1 MIKVFISYAREN
13 SDIALRVYNDLK
25 KPRIAPW
32 LDTSDIE
39 PGAIWRQEIRDK
51 IDEST
56 YFLALVSE
64 VATSKKFVQQE
75 WSWALEKGKQVIP
88 ILIQQ
93 FKIPENFALAEFQW
107 IDIEPKY
114 ESAMQ
119 KILRLLHKS
128 AKQERFAET
137 FSSFGPDN
145 EGWNLEDWSLS
156 DINHTGPGSNSI
168 YGEAKA
174 NFGET
179 KKTVSILI
187 DVGDS
192 TSLAYF
198 RKYELS
204 GANMMAQVV
213 FKATLEDEQEVII
226 EEKIQSFGTADSDWT
241 RKTIDVSRYCG
252 KSVIFQVTV
261 SAKDPLSVMSYA
273 KAWLDD
279 IFLS

>member
-1 MIKVFISYAREN
+1 MIKVFISYARED
-13 SDIALRVYNDLK
+13 SDIAHRVYNDLK
-25 KPRIAPW
+25 KPRIVPW
-32 LDTSDIE
+32 LDKSDIE
-39 PGAIWRQEIRDK
+39 PGANWDREIRDE

-64 VATSKKFVQQE
+64 VAISKKYVQQE

-88 ILIQQ
+88 IRIQQ
-93 FKIPENFALAEFQW
+93 SNVPENLAALQW
-107 IDIEPKY
+107 IDIEPQY
-114 ESAMQ
+114 EHGMQ

-128 AKQERFAET
+128 AKQGRFEET

-156 DINHTGPGSNSI
+156 DENHTGSGSNSI

-179 KKTVSILI
+179 KKTVSISI

-192 TSLAYF
+192 TSLVYF

-204 GANMMAQVV
+204 GANMMAQAV
-213 FKATLEDEQEVII
+213 FKATLEDEQEEII

-241 RKTIDVSRYCG
+241 RKTIDVSGYCG
-252 KSVIFQVTV
+252 KSVIFKVTV
-261 SAKDPLSVMSYA
+261 SAKDPMSVVSYA

-279 IFLS
+279 ISLS